1 METGLYLHPSFN
13 TEKTIVKTALPA
25 VQPYVYAC
33 VFSSVCIVTGLIWD
47 ISWHTSI
54 GRDGLFAPPHLVI
67 YLGAV
72 LSGLFSG
79 FQVLKTSFFSP
90 AEEKAKAV
98 KFWGI
103 FYGSL
108 GALFCIWGAIAM
120 LTSAPFDD
128 WWHNTYGLDVTI
140 LSPPHTLLAIGM
152 MMIQFGALVAV
163 IASSNHL
170 QQNQSKTV
178 HNWLFAIASGLLLTT
193 FFTLF
198 SEFLGKHRMHKALFY
213 QIGCLLFPLFLIT
226 VARASK
232 MRWAATATAAVYTL
246 QLLLLLWIL
255 PLFPASPHLGPV
267 LNHID
272 HYQAFDFPLLIIFP
286 AFAIDLIFLKLQP
299 KKGWVKTVLA
309 ALAFLAVFFVAQ
321 WFFGSFLQ
329 TSVLARGWFFGG
341 SSWYFGADP
350 DYVYR
355 YAFHPRNVDTGFSLI
370 KGLLIAAVIA
380 IISGSVGYKWGSWMK
395 KVQR

>member
-1 METGLYLHPSFN
+1 METELYLPHDLS
-13 TEKTIVKTALPA
+13 TEKTLVKTASAA

-33 VFSSVCIVTGLIWD
+33 VFSSVCIVIGLIWD
-47 ISWHTSI
+47 ISWHMSI

-67 YLGAV
+67 YLGAI

-79 FQVLKTSFFSP
+79 FQVLKTSFFSS
-90 AEEKAKAV
+90 AEEKSKAV

-140 LSPPHTLLAIGM
+140 LSPPHTLLAVGM

-163 IASSNHL
+163 TASANHL
-170 QQNQSKTV
+170 DKNTPSPI
-178 HNWLFAIASGLLLTT
+178 HNWLFAIAAGLLLTS

-213 QIGCLLFPLFLIT
+213 QISSLLFPLYLIT

-232 MRWAATATAAVYTL
+232 MKWAATATAAVYTL
-246 QLLLLLWIL
+246 MLMLMLWIL
-255 PLFPASPHLGPV
+255 PMFPATPRLGPV

-286 AFAIDLIFLKLQP
+286 AVVIDLLFFNLNT
-299 KKGWVKTVLA
+299 KKIGVKTVLA
-309 ALAFLAVFFVAQ
+309 SLAFLAVFFVVQ
-321 WFFGSFLQ
+321 WFFGTFLQ
-329 TSVLARGWFFGG
+329 TSVLARGAFFGG
-341 SSWYFGADP
+341 SSWYFGSDP
-350 DYVYR
+350 NYEYR
-355 YAFHPRNVDTGFSLI
+355 YSFRPGNVDAGFDLI
-370 KGLLIAAVIA
+370 KGWLIAAVIA
-380 IISGSVGYKWGSWMK
+380 VISGSVGSKWGGWLK